1 MYQELKQRKIKIPT
15 EMATNLMI
23 LHSYILVKIH
33 VGRGD
38 HMKGARM
45 LIRVANNISKFPSRE
60 YLVKHQRGGG
70 GGAVYLVKIHVGRG
84 DHMKGARM
92 LIRVANNISK
102 FPSREYL
109 VKHQRRGG
117 GAVSGQDPCAARR
130 PHEGRQDA
138 DQGRKQHQQVPV
150 T

>member
-1 MYQELKQRKIKIPT
+1 
-15 EMATNLMI
+15 
-23 LHSYILVKIH
+23 
-33 VGRGD
+33 
-38 HMKGARM
+38 M

-70 GGAVYLVKIHVGRG
+70 GG
-84 DHMKGARM
+84 
-92 LIRVANNISK
+92 
-102 FPSREYL
+102 
-109 VKHQRRGG
+109 
-117 GAVSGQDPCAARR
+117 GAVSGQDPCGARR